1 MSPAPAPKPVRVL
14 LVDDSSIIRMGLRS
28 VMEDRNDVTI
38 VGEAGNCADG
48 LAAVD
53 KLKPD
58 VVLLDLH
65 LPDKPGFTVC
75 REILKRHRNVRVLIL
90 TSATEERN
98 VHDAVAAGA
107 HGYLTKDSD
116 GESLVQAIVRVAA
129 GHSVIDPSLS
139 SHMLNL
145 VKSPLGTRPVD
156 KLAQLSAQERRVIA
170 HVAEGLTN
178 KEIGS
183 KMNLS
188 EKTVKNYLV
197 TVFSKLNITRR
208 TQAAIYYSQMTD
220 QG

>member
-208 TQAAIYYSQMTD
+208 TQAAIFYSQMTNS
-220 QG
+220 